1 MLAQHV
7 LLPVEQSVAPASL
20 CCVFFK
26 GMCLNCQGLI
36 HTDGMGWDGM
46 RWDELTGLGS
56 VDLARLSWSRWSSW
70 AGQNSQ
76 S

>member
-46 RWDELTGLGS
+46 RWDGMGW
-56 VDLARLSWSRWSSW
+56 D
-70 AGQNSQ
+70 GQ
-76 S
+76 